1 MLFPRIDLIGA
12 QTGAG
17 MALPC
22 STPHTERRMKGILR
36 LHTDG
41 NMTKASN
48 RHAQRQHAEEM
59 YRE

>member
-12 QTGAG
+12 QTGVG
-17 MALPC
+17 PSLIN
-22 STPHTERRMKGILR
+22 STQRAKGILR
-36 LHTDG
+36 LHIDG

-48 RHAQRQHAEEM
+48 RHAQRQRAEKEM